1 MSWLPMEPELAGESP
16 VLPEPVVPE
25 PVVPEPVLP
34 EPVLPEPV
42 VAGAELQADWSQY
55 PSHTEQDCLL
65 QVLPYS

>member
-1 MSWLPMEPELAGESP
+1 MSWSAMEPELAGESP
-16 VLPEPVVPE
+16 VLPEPVV
-25 PVVPEPVLP
+25 P